1 MGVSKKA
8 PFTQA
13 TLGARVGCLRRLEL
27 RRCAHGRYRNSNGPL
42 NRVDRLGVQI
52 EGERHIGKK
61 MSNWAGIET
70 WTSSLP
76 PRGGIAERCVA
87 QAARVK
93 KDVDGDAATLQQS
106 RNQYASCIGNVF
118 RQYETE
124 HRQVQHMIDSLVLL
138 ASIAVPLILLLSF
151 HRLFCRFVEDAVVD
165 ISVAA
170 IKSKRSAIRYLE
182 HLKGRIDAKSNSDK
196 TPD

>member
-1 MGVSKKA
+1 
-8 PFTQA
+8 
-13 TLGARVGCLRRLEL
+13 
-27 RRCAHGRYRNSNGPL
+27 
-42 NRVDRLGVQI
+42 
-52 EGERHIGKK
+52 

-76 PRGGIAERCVA
+76 PRGEIAERCVVH
-87 QAARVK
+87 AARVK

-124 HRQVQHMIDSLVLL
+124 HRQIQHMVDSLVLL
-138 ASIAVPLILLLSF
+138 ASIAVPLILALVF
-151 HRLFCRFVEDAVVD
+151 HKHCWRLVENAVVD
-165 ISVAA
+165 TSVAA
-170 IKSKRSAIRYLE
+170 IKSKRSAMKYLE
-182 HLKGRIDAKSNSDK
+182 HLKRRIDAKSGSDK